1 MHQLFTGSHMAR
13 VEKLLL
19 KLLSGNSDN
28 NFSID
33 ELKIILLQLGFYE
46 IKGAGSHTLYKMDG
60 IDDLINIQSVKGGQ
74 AKAYQIR
81 QIRNI
86 IIKHKLVK
94 L

>member
-1 MHQLFTGSHMAR
+1 
-13 VEKLLL
+13 
-19 KLLSGNSDN
+19 LLSGNSDN

-33 ELKIILLQLGFYE
+33 ELENILLQLGFYE
-46 IKGAGSHTLYKMDG
+46 RKGAGSHTLYKMDG

-74 AKAYQIR
+74 AKAYQIK

-86 IIKHKLVK
+86 IIKHRLVK